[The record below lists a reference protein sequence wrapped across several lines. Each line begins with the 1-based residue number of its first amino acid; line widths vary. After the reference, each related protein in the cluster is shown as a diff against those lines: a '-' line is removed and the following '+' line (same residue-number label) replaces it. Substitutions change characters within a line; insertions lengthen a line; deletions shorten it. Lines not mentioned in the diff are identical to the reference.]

1 MFLHDSI
8 RSNQANF
15 RVQALVGMGRVFL
28 RHPHG
33 ARGTMRDS
41 MKEPRD
47 KTPSA
52 AKRAR
57 SRRPRPLAQ
66 PSKDRGR
73 PAALPWRDARRAQP
87 RAGRH
92 ALQASPILKPRGVT
106 MRSRVFQDELKTV
119 GIASSPSFVRQPEGN
134 GCVERFIRTLKDLLL
149 WLRTFDTVEEL
160 HRSLRDFACRFNNHW
175 IIGRTGYRTPAAHR
189 RILLGESA

>member
-1 MFLHDSI
+1 MVVVMAVFLHDSI

-57 SRRPRPLAQ
+57 SARGADGRGRWPSRRRTEVGPRLFRGETLDAPSRELGVTPCRLAQ
-66 PSKDRGR
+66 S
-73 PAALPWRDARRAQP
+73 
-87 RAGRH
+87 
-92 ALQASPILKPRGVT
+92 
-106 MRSRVFQDELKTV
+106 
-119 GIASSPSFVRQPEGN
+119 
-134 GCVERFIRTLKDLLL
+134 
-149 WLRTFDTVEEL
+149 
-160 HRSLRDFACRFNNHW
+160 
-175 IIGRTGYRTPAAHR
+175 
-189 RILLGESA
+189 

>member
-1 MFLHDSI
+1 VTAVFLHDSI

-52 AKRAR
+52 ARQHVMPR
-57 SRRPRPLAQ
+57 SEPSAPLTQHAVQ
-66 PSKDRGR
+66 STMNSLAPVVV
-73 PAALPWRDARRAQP
+73 RDIC
-87 RAGRH
+87 G
-92 ALQASPILKPRGVT
+92 S
-106 MRSRVFQDELKTV
+106 
-119 GIASSPSFVRQPEGN
+119 ASSA
-134 GCVERFIRTLKDLLL
+134 T
-149 WLRTFDTVEEL
+149 W
-160 HRSLRDFACRFNNHW
+160 
-175 IIGRTGYRTPAAHR
+175 
-189 RILLGESA
+189 